1 MDEIIRT
8 EKIVKHYGRVRAV
21 EEITLSV
28 RRGEIDGFL
37 GLNGAGKTTMIR
49 MLLGMVGPTAGSAYI
64 MGFRVTPA
72 KTGVWKHVGFLV
84 ETPYSY
90 PDLSVR
96 ENLEI
101 CRRLH
106 FVRDSISVDKV
117 IDQLKLG
124 PYRERKARHLS
135 TGNAQRLGL
144 AKALLHNPE
153 ILILDEP
160 TNGLDP
166 SGIVEIRE
174 LLRELVRTGGKTVFI
189 SSHILG
195 EIAKLATRIGIIHK
209 GRMIQ
214 EVDTDKLDRYRHR
227 RLLVNTRDPGAAAAL
242 LRKNGR
248 GVTLLADGGMEL
260 TDVESLRQPEAVAEL
275 LVRQGSPPTRLLV
288 EEENLESY
296 FLRTIGMNGES
307 K

>member
-21 EEITLSV
+21 EEISLSV
-28 RRGEIDGFL
+28 RRGEIYGFL

-49 MLLGMVGPTAGSAYI
+49 MLLGMIGPTAGSAYI
-64 MGFRVTPA
+64 MGGRVTPA
-72 KTGVWKHVGFLV
+72 KTGVWKHVGYLV

-106 FVRDSISVDKV
+106 FVHDSISVDNI
-117 IDQLKLG
+117 IDLLKLG

-195 EIAKLATRIGIIHK
+195 EISKLATRIGIIHK

-227 RLLVNTRDPGAAAAL
+227 RLLVNTLDPGAAAAL

-260 TDVESLRQPEAVAEL
+260 TDVKSIRQPEAVAEL